1 MLTFS
6 QIWNCRLECFFILL
20 IINFAF
26 VVMYLQDTPDG
37 RNVATLEQTEI
48 SKMASKDQDGYRNMR
63 SFAYFNIL
71 TTICVTNADK
81 MQFPYYLT

>member
-1 MLTFS
+1 M
-6 QIWNCRLECFFILL
+6 FFILL

-48 SKMASKDQDGYRNMR
+48 SKMASKDQDGSRNMR